1 MQYYK
6 YGKKETD
13 YLKETD
19 YKLGKE
25 IDRIGIVKREVN
37 PDIFDSLIAS
47 IVSQQISTKA
57 AFTVKNRLIEQV
69 GRITPETISK
79 QDIENI
85 QLCGMT
91 MRKAKYIK
99 NIAKAAV
106 NKRIDLDNLN
116 LLSDKEIINELVKL
130 EGVGEWTAE
139 MLLIH
144 SFERPDVLSYK
155 DLGIRRGLKKLY
167 SLEDISKEE
176 FEVYRK
182 KYSPYNTVA
191 SLYLWKI
198 SEG

>member
-13 YLKETD
+13 YLKERD
-19 YKLGKE
+19 SKLGRE

-47 IVSQQISTKA
+47 IISQHISTKA
-57 AFTVKNRLIEQV
+57 AFTVKNRLKESV
-69 GRITPETISK
+69 GEITPETISK
-79 QDIENI
+79 LDIESI

-99 NIAKAAV
+99 NITQAV
-106 NKRIDLDNLN
+106 VSKTINLDNLN
-116 LLSDKEIINELVKL
+116 LLSDEEIINELIKF
-130 EGVGEWTAE
+130 EGVGKWTAE

-144 SFERPDVLSYK
+144 SFQRPDILSYN
-155 DLGIRRGLKKLY
+155 DLGIQRGLKKLY

-176 FEVYRK
+176 FETYRK
-182 KYSPYNTVA
+182 RYSPYNTVA

-198 SEG
+198 SED

>member
-47 IVSQQISTKA
+47 IISQQISTKA
-57 AFTVKNRLIEQV
+57 AFTVKNRLIELT
-69 GRITPETISK
+69 GGISPETIIK
-79 QDIENI
+79 IDLENI

-91 MRKAKYIK
+91 MRKAEYIK
-99 NIAKAAV
+99 NIAEAAI
-106 NKRIDLDNLN
+106 NKSVDFDNLN
-116 LLSDKEIINELVKL
+116 LLSDEEIINELVKL
-130 EGVGEWTAE
+130 KGVGEWTAE

>member
-13 YLKETD
+13 YLKERD
-19 YKLGKE
+19 SKLGRE

-47 IVSQQISTKA
+47 IISQQISTKA
-57 AFTVKNRLIEQV
+57 AFTVKNRLKESV
-69 GRITPETISK
+69 GEITPETISK
-79 QDIENI
+79 LDIKSI

-99 NIAKAAV
+99 NITQAV
-106 NKRIDLDNLN
+106 VSKTINLDNLN
-116 LLSDKEIINELVKL
+116 LLSDEEIINELIKF
-130 EGVGEWTAE
+130 EGVGKWTAE

-144 SFERPDVLSYK
+144 SFQRPDILSYN
-155 DLGIRRGLKKLY
+155 DLGIQRGLKKLY

-176 FEVYRK
+176 FETYRK
-182 KYSPYNTVA
+182 RYSPYNTVA

-198 SEG
+198 SED

>member
-47 IVSQQISTKA
+47 IISQQISTKA

-106 NKRIDLDNLN
+106 NKRINLDNLN

>member
-1 MQYYK
+1 M
-6 YGKKETD
+6 
-13 YLKETD
+13 
-19 YKLGKE
+19 
-25 IDRIGIVKREVN
+25 
-37 PDIFDSLIAS
+37 F
-47 IVSQQISTKA
+47 SQQISTKA

-106 NKRIDLDNLN
+106 NKRINLDNLN

-130 EGVGEWTAE
+130 EGVREWTAE